1 MNLFPLLSHGLV
13 AVSLGLAAGPSLADD
28 DCSAPVQ
35 QWQSREAVRKM
46 AAAQGWQVQ
55 RLRIDDG
62 CYEIRGTDAQGRGFK
77 AKIDPQTLKIVK
89 IRHKDREPARPS
101 RGQADR

>member
-46 AAAQGWQVQ
+46 AAVALGSA
-55 RLRIDDG
+55 DG
-62 CYEIRGTDAQGRGFK
+62 VC
-77 AKIDPQTLKIVK
+77 
-89 IRHKDREPARPS
+89 RPS
-101 RGQADR
+101 VFVAVAPTN